1 MLTVYALLQE
11 KSVRYMTMEEV
22 AKRARVGKQTLY
34 KW

>member
-1 MLTVYALLQE
+1 
-11 KSVRYMTMEEV
+11 MTMEKV